1 METPYLQF
9 PRSDSRD
16 SGFKKMCGFQWAVQW
31 FRVESYEVYKW
42 GGFSRVR
49 MKRKGQWKLLLTHFM
64 GYLRLMQ
71 RDVTLS
77 LIKEINL
84 FVCIYSFI
92 DEIFINQ
99 TKETNP
105 VQVMSNCSISSFKR
119 LRKKKK
125 SRSLFSQNVFVG
137 KWNWKSTF
145 LDKRR
150 HIHTPS

>member
-1 METPYLQF
+1 
-9 PRSDSRD
+9 
-16 SGFKKMCGFQWAVQW
+16 
-31 FRVESYEVYKW
+31 
-42 GGFSRVR
+42 
-49 MKRKGQWKLLLTHFM
+49 M

-119 LRKKKK
+119 LRKNKK

-137 KWNWKSTF
+137 K
-145 LDKRR
+145 
-150 HIHTPS
+150 